1 MRQKK
6 KKNKIVDTKETRQKK
21 KQRYNWKK
29 MKIKLCGGSDIY
41 KKSDCLCILYGYAEQ
56 DKKIKKN
63 LFTLN

>member
-1 MRQKK
+1 
-6 KKNKIVDTKETRQKK
+6 
-21 KQRYNWKK
+21 